1 MLSSFQQPAVQGLV
15 QRMSHELQA
24 KAVVLLHSSGQ
35 VICKSGWIE
44 DGEFASMAA
53 LVAAM
58 TSAGSTLGR
67 LGEDSDKGAPSRI
80 HCESETIGLYAVAIN
95 QDYWIATLYDQPLNP
110 GLHRMKVRRYGE
122 SLARLGVQLP
132 EQWEK
137 EEDEGYF
144 GDTLAPGGRQKD
156 TLFENIT
163 DDEIDSLFD
172 EGRG

>member
-1 MLSSFQQPAVQGLV
+1 
-15 QRMSHELQA
+15 MSHDLQA
-24 KAVVLLHSSGQ
+24 KAVVLLHNSGQ

-44 DGEFASMAA
+44 DNEFASMAA

-58 TSAGSTLGR
+58 TSAGSTLGK
-67 LGEDSDKGAPSRI
+67 LGEDSDKGAPSRF
-80 HCESETIGLYAVAIN
+80 HCESETIGLYAVAI
-95 QDYWIATLYDQPLNP
+95 DKEYWLATLFDQPLNP
-110 GLHRMKVRRYGE
+110 GLFRMKVRRYGE
-122 SLARLGVQLP
+122 NIARLGVQLP

-137 EEDEGYF
+137 ENDTDF
-144 GDTLAPGGRQKD
+144 GATLPPSGHQKD